1 MSTHLRVAVLML
13 LAAGPASGQA
23 IPAPSGKCAF
33 NVKFDRISSVQLPSG
48 QRNSF
53 LGGNIVAT
61 CPSQR
66 IVLKSDSLEQ
76 YGDEG
81 RLFFIGHVDYR
92 EPRLTLTSDFLTY
105 FQKDERLLAFLNVD
119 AKLPSGTTLKGSSLE
134 FFRAIPKVRPR
145 QRGIAVGRPT
155 ISLVEKDAQG
165 KVQDTVKVTGNNI
178 WLEADSIVA
187 AQGEVVVVR
196 PQLTATGDSLFLD
209 SGSGIAR
216 LMRKPRIVGTKGRP
230 FTMVGETIDLL
241 SRRRKIERVLS
252 KNAAETVSEDLKL
265 NADTIDLRVTDDLL
279 QRATAWGKSRA
290 RATSPSQTI
299 IADSIDVVMP
309 GQRMREM
316 HAVRNAVAE
325 GVPDTT
331 TFRAKDKDRLTG
343 DTIIAYF
350 DTVPA
355 RDTAAKPRI
364 RMLVAFGHATSL
376 QHLAPRDTAC
386 RLPAINYV
394 RGRQIVVTFDSATV
408 RNVEVKDKE
417 QSASAVY
424 IEPNADC
431 ATTARAGATPAGSQ
445 TPPRPTP
452 PTNTPVPSPTTPT
465 TVPAIPPRRP

>member
-13 LAAGPASGQA
+13 LAAGAASGQA

-216 LMRKPRIVGTKGRP
+216 LMRTPRIVGTKGRP

-316 HAVRNAVAE
+316 HAVRDAVAE

-431 ATTARAGATPAGSQ
+431 ATTARARATPAGSQ
-445 TPPRPTP
+445 TPPHPTP